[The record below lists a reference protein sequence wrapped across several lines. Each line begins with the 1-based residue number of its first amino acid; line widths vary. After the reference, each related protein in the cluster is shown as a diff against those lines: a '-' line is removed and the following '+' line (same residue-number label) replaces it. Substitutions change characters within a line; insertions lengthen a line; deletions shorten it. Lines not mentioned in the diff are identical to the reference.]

1 MWNPIKGGDEM
12 KKLLKYVGAVLGGGF
27 AAIYAGLYYR
37 AMHPKCPKPDKSR
50 KRIACVG
57 DSITYGYGFMGLFGS
72 IAIRINYRSFLAPL
86 IR

>member
-12 KKLLKYVGAVLGGGF
+12 KKPLKYVGAVLGGGF

-57 DSITYGYGFMGLFGS
+57 DSITYGYGFMGAF
-72 IAIRINYRSFLAPL
+72 RKYCYPHL